1 MPQLRVF
8 LTERGFSFGD
18 NNLVVDML
26 ALVVFEGRHSVK
38 TPSSA
43 TIWPMPTR
51 MGQMHFT
58 GRTLGLGWRAC

>member
-18 NNLVVDML
+18 NNPVVDML

-51 MGQMHFT
+51 MGQMHF
-58 GRTLGLGWRAC
+58 L

>member
-18 NNLVVDML
+18 NNLAVDML

-51 MGQMHFT
+51 MGQMHF
-58 GRTLGLGWRAC
+58 L